1 MMGFNASVSSLFV
14 IFACIP
20 ASSFT
25 PSGRCRCHR
34 KIHQITTAPSASS
47 QHVRRFHSLKRKRN
61 ATSKPCSIVY
71 QRINDAG
78 ENENE
83 DIENEGNEPQS
94 SRAQQRTSFLSD
106 RIQNA
111 DPLEIRLDATLASIY
126 VFCRFLIFDI
136 TTGAK
141 DHPGWE
147 LKDVIWL
154 LQTTSSAIVLATLWT
169 GAGLLTGMFEDTRYE
184 VNVQKVIGTAAI
196 AAPIWLALEVQFGWP
211 PSGILYAEGSDDLL
225 TLILTGS
232 LGLCTVMLL
241 NKYLTSGWR

>member
-1 MMGFNASVSSLFV
+1 MASKS
-14 IFACIP
+14 
-20 ASSFT
+20 
-25 PSGRCRCHR
+25 
-34 KIHQITTAPSASS
+34 
-47 QHVRRFHSLKRKRN
+47 
-61 ATSKPCSIVY
+61 CSIAY
-71 QRINDAG
+71 HRLDDSGGNK
-78 ENENE
+78 
-83 DIENEGNEPQS
+83 DIENEGSEPQS
-94 SRAQQRTSFLSD
+94 SRTQQRTYFLSD

-184 VNVQKVIGTAAI
+184 VNVQKVISTAAI
-196 AAPIWLALEVQFGWP
+196 AAPIWLALEVKFGWP
-211 PSGILYAEGSDDLL
+211 PAGILYAADSNDLL
-225 TLILTGS
+225 TLVLTGS
-232 LGLCTVMLL
+232 VGLCTVMLL